1 MLFDS
6 DKEIRHIL
14 YKLDLKGV
22 VTEDLEDSIDHGHL
36 VATIVKMLA
45 ERMKLDKE
53 TTETIY
59 NAACV
64 HDVGK
69 LKLSQSI
76 YGRDK
81 KSLHVEEVRHMRMH
95 AKLGAEMLGACNY
108 PLEIV
113 DAVYHHHECYDGS
126 GYPDNLRGDDIPFT
140 SRFIK
145 ICDAF
150 AALISDRPYRKG
162 FDKETAISMMIEDNK
177 EYDIKLFLNFMEM
190 VNSPEFDEIIK
201 MAEKMNEKHSYK

>member
-1 MLFDS
+1 MYFDS
-6 DKEIRHIL
+6 EKEIRNIL
-14 YKLDLKGV
+14 YLLDLKGV
-22 VTEDLEDSIDHGHL
+22 INEDLEDSIDHGKL
-36 VATIVKMLA
+36 VAAIVKMLG
-45 ERMKLDKE
+45 ERIGLDEKTIE
-53 TTETIY
+53 IIY

-95 AKLGAEMLGACNY
+95 AKLGAEMLGQCNY
-108 PLEIV
+108 PADIV
-113 DAVYHHHECYDGS
+113 EAVYHHLECYDGS
-126 GYPDNLRGDDIPFT
+126 GYPDNLRGEDIPYS

-177 EYDIKLFLNFMEM
+177 EYDIRLFLEFM
-190 VNSPEFDEIIK
+190 NLANDPEFDSIIQ
-201 MAEKMNEKHSYK
+201 MAEEINKRHSYK

>member
-6 DKEIRHIL
+6 EKEIRNIL
-14 YKLDLKGV
+14 YLLDLKGV
-22 VTEDLEDSIDHGHL
+22 VTEDLDDSIDHGRL
-36 VATIVKMLA
+36 VAQICKMLA
-45 ERMKLDKE
+45 GKMGLDEE

-69 LKLSQSI
+69 LKLSQML

-95 AKLGAEMLGACNY
+95 AKLGAEMLGLCNY
-108 PLEIV
+108 PGDIV

-126 GYPDNLRGDDIPFT
+126 GYPDNLRGEDIPFT

-177 EYDIKLFLNFMEM
+177 EYDIKLFLEFM
-190 VNSPEFDEIIK
+190 NLANDPEFDTIIQ
-201 MAEKMNEKHSYK
+201 MAEEINKRHSYK

>member
-1 MLFDS
+1 M
-6 DKEIRHIL
+6 
-14 YKLDLKGV
+14 
-22 VTEDLEDSIDHGHL
+22 
-36 VATIVKMLA
+36 
-45 ERMKLDKE
+45 
-53 TTETIY
+53 
-59 NAACV
+59 
-64 HDVGK
+64 
-69 LKLSQSI
+69 
-76 YGRDK
+76 
-81 KSLHVEEVRHMRMH
+81 
-95 AKLGAEMLGACNY
+95 
-108 PLEIV
+108 

>member
-6 DKEIRHIL
+6 EKEIRNIL
-14 YKLDLKGV
+14 YMLDLKGV
-22 VTEDLEDSIDHGHL
+22 VTEDLDDGIDHGRL
-36 VATIVKMLA
+36 VASISKMLA
-45 ERMKLDKE
+45 ERMGLDEE

-69 LKLSQSI
+69 LKLSRII

-95 AKLGAEMLGACNY
+95 AKLGAEMLGQCNY
-108 PLEIV
+108 PREIV

-126 GYPDNLRGDDIPFT
+126 GYPDNLRGEDIPFT

-177 EYDIKLFLNFMEM
+177 DYDIRIFLEFMNLA
-190 VNSPEFDEIIK
+190 NSPEFDEIIA
-201 MAEKMNEKHSYK
+201 MADEINRKHSYE